1 MESKQT
7 HIHIEKIK
15 LLYMHSLIP
24 IVLSAVAGLFL
35 VAALWK
41 LADRQQLLIWFGIT
55 LLLALMRIVIISRF
69 KQANPQGREVL
80 RWEQPFAVSLLLVF
94 LSWSV
99 GLIWIMPR
107 DNLTAVFIL
116 NTFSLGLAGAAISWY
131 SPLRYLQIASVS
143 LALVPMII
151 VLLTLGY
158 DQTFWVG
165 VAACCMYVSCIIT
178 SILLQKTFNGNLEL
192 AYDLQQAKMSAED
205 MARTDALTGLNNRRA
220 FFDKARLLFDYCKS
234 NQQPVSALMLDVDHF
249 KSINDSFGH
258 ACGDMALSSLA
269 QLLKN
274 NLRESDVL
282 CRFGGEEFAVLL
294 PNTRVSEAEEVAN
307 HLKRTMMNSTIVLA
321 QENLL
326 SLTASFGVTDFGET
340 LEDLLSHADKAMYTA
355 KNGGRNHVVKYQ
367 AE

>member
-24 IVLSAVAGLFL
+24 IVLSAIAGLFL

-41 LADRQQLLIWFGIT
+41 LANRQQLLIWFGIT

-69 KQANPQGREVL
+69 KQANPQGTDVL
-80 RWEQPFAVSLLLVF
+80 RWEHPFAISLLLVF

-107 DNLTAVFIL
+107 DNLTAIFIL

-165 VAACCMYVSCIIT
+165 VAACCMYVSCI
-178 SILLQKTFNGNLEL
+178 SP
-192 AYDLQQAKMSAED
+192 AYC
-205 MARTDALTGLNNRRA
+205 
-220 FFDKARLLFDYCKS
+220 CK
-234 NQQPVSALMLDVDHF
+234 
-249 KSINDSFGH
+249 
-258 ACGDMALSSLA
+258 
-269 QLLKN
+269 
-274 NLRESDVL
+274 
-282 CRFGGEEFAVLL
+282 
-294 PNTRVSEAEEVAN
+294 
-307 HLKRTMMNSTIVLA
+307 KRSM
-321 QENLL
+321 
-326 SLTASFGVTDFGET
+326 ET
-340 LEDLLSHADKAMYTA
+340 
-355 KNGGRNHVVKYQ
+355 
-367 AE
+367 